1 MNLGGR
7 EACASAPRRG
17 QDRGLRRS
25 PLCHSALSPP
35 VPPGSALER
44 AVPGCIEFLFVTTS
58 AVCSREIARV
68 LLWLAAFLWCN
79 SWPSQSIAGAPRA
92 ERWIVT
98 GKALG
103 IKKKKKLPLTRQ
115 TQPHTRLLEGPP
127 GRQPALFCCKPS
139 GQACLPLNPLAL
151 GRVHTIFKVG
161 HSGSLSRGGLRCQPQ
176 STEPAWRPRPC
187 SGGLEPNARL
197 PRGTLARQPGL
208 LLVKSTFL
216 AVYNWSWTNHSGQ
229 SSSQT

>member
-103 IKKKKKLPLTRQ
+103 IKKKKKT
-115 TQPHTRLLEGPP
+115 TPHPPNTTTHTASGGSPREAACSLLL
-127 GRQPALFCCKPS
+127 QALW
-139 GQACLPLNPLAL
+139 A
-151 GRVHTIFKVG
+151 
-161 HSGSLSRGGLRCQPQ
+161 GLFAPQ
-176 STEPAWRPRPC
+176 SLGTRP
-187 SGGLEPNARL
+187 S
-197 PRGTLARQPGL
+197 
-208 LLVKSTFL
+208 SHHF
-216 AVYNWSWTNHSGQ
+216 Q
-229 SSSQT
+229 SRSFR